1 MTSCRTH
8 GMAID
13 TYSVSVFVVRGQKMK
28 VRHNFTRK
36 LANAL
41 NLLKSEN
48 TM

>member
-13 TYSVSVFVVRGQKMK
+13 TFNVRVFVVRGQNMK

>member
-13 TYSVSVFVVRGQKMK
+13 TSVRVFVVRGQNMK

>member
-1 MTSCRTH
+1 MTSCHTH

-13 TYSVSVFVVRGQKMK
+13 TYSVRVFVVRGQNKK